1 MFLCWFYLLQSN
13 LDIPETYNSS
23 DRIHVRPGLGPG
35 LSIAGGMTDLLPYGI
50 KFSLSL
56 SQCLV
61 PDEAIEKNSPLPSRP
76 PWKSALSPSR
86 LKATLVSLCR
96 SWVTSVRGLRSG
108 ESLLHAASV

>member
-13 LDIPETYNSS
+13 LDIPETYKSS
-23 DRIHVRPGLGPG
+23 DRIYVRPGLGPG

-61 PDEAIEKNSPLPSRP
+61 PDEAIEKNSPLRAP
-76 PWKSALSPSR
+76 PPAALEER
-86 LKATLVSLCR
+86 TLTVSSQSDTRFPLQIL
-96 SWVTSVRGLRSG
+96 GY
-108 ESLLHAASV
+108 